1 MTGKKYLNQL
11 LLCRNVINNDVRRLD
26 ELKELA
32 LATGSKELKKDVV
45 QKSLKN
51 AGLED
56 TVGEYV
62 DFELKIIEEVKH
74 YQKLKEKIL
83 QEIYHM
89 DSDVKYIELLILRY
103 SQGQRFEEIA
113 TNMGYSFGR
122 VTHMHIEALEKF
134 ENSYKEMLEEWDE
147 RRLCE
152 FCETGK

>member
-45 QKSLKN
+45 QKSIKN

-62 DFELKIIEEVKH
+62 DFECKIIEEVKK
-74 YQKLKEKIL
+74 YQRLKEKIL

-103 SQGQRFEEIA
+103 SQGLRFEEIA
-113 TNMGYSFGR
+113 INMGYSYERIRHLHG
-122 VTHMHIEALEKF
+122 EALEKF
-134 ENSYKEMLEEWDE
+134 EETNKEMLEEWDE

-152 FCETGK
+152 FGKTGK

>member
-51 AGLED
+51 AGLEE

-62 DFELKIIEEVKH
+62 DFEIKIIEEVKH
-74 YQKLKEKIL
+74 YQRLKEKIL

-103 SQGQRFEEIA
+103 SQGLRFEEIA
-113 TNMGYSFGR
+113 INMGYSYERIRHLHG
-122 VTHMHIEALEKF
+122 EALEKF
-134 ENSYKEMLEEWDE
+134 GETYKEMLEEWDE
-147 RRLCE
+147 NRLCE
-152 FCETGK
+152 FCGVR

>member
-32 LATGSKELKKDVV
+32 LTTGSKELKQDVV

-56 TVGEYV
+56 TVGKYV
-62 DFELKIIEEVKH
+62 DFELKIIEEVKN
-74 YQKLKEKIL
+74 YQKLKEKII

-89 DSDVKYIELLILRY
+89 DADIKYIELLILRY
-103 SQGQRFEEIA
+103 SQEQRFEEIS
-113 TNMGYSFGR
+113 TNMGYSYER
-122 VTHMHIEALEKF
+122 IRHMHGEALKYF
-134 ENSYKEMLEEWDE
+134 ENTYKEMLEEWDE
-147 RRLCE
+147 KRLRE